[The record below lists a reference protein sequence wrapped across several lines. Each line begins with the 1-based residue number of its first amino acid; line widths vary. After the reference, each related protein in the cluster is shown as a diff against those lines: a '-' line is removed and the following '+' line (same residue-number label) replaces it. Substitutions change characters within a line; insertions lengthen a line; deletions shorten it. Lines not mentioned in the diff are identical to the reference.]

1 MQQEQEQEQEW
12 HSSFI
17 ASECTAWIFLDL
29 GMILPSFI
37 IIIIINHLLLLLL
50 LLLLMMTFIQE
61 GFTFFSIWERDPLL
75 DSWQCGIQ
83 SAMET
88 WQVSFY
94 SIFLLFFFFFF
105 FFNFLVSA

>member
-37 IIIIINHLLLLLL
+37 IIIIIIINHLLLLL

-61 GFTFFSIWERDPLL
+61 EFTFLSIWERDPLL

-88 WQVSFY
+88 WQLSFY
-94 SIFLLFFFFFF
+94 SIFLLFFFFFNF
-105 FFNFLVSA
+105 FVSA